1 VNDKPTLDQRLDTL
15 RFKLW
20 NLWQIAVEIWK
31 GFARQ
36 DEALFQCLIVG
47 LTAGVMILCQL
58 DVWLFKHTNIWRF
71 YPRDGWMFRVYV
83 LTAIWLPVLGF
94 GVWVRNDKKKF
105 AQKLKEVFDL
115 VGLKNAIGSY
125 PHFLS
130 LEPITGGTMK
140 LRLTNGAFPL
150 GEWQKRK
157 ERLEANMRVFIDE
170 IKQVPDKG
178 IIEMTFSYE
187 PMPTKVTIE
196 NIRGFRDYKFLIGRD
211 RMKSYTGDFSTSPHL
226 LAAGETGGGKS
237 AFMRQLITTIKLNQP
252 EAEFHLVDLKGGV
265 EFGHFESFP
274 GMKVISEVSSVAA
287 ALKTITGNLKLRSQA
302 LKDRRLT
309 KIEEFFATD
318 EFRKLSPE
326 ARTSHILGRRVFVV
340 VDECAEI
347 FLFGLG
353 HDASHT
359 REIRGCMSTIAR
371 LGRFVGVHVI
381 LGTQRPDKQAVDP
394 QVKTNMTSTICFR
407 IHDHGGSL
415 AVLGTG
421 RATDLPK
428 LPGRAILR
436 TGADELEIQ
445 TPLLE
450 FGEAMKLLEEKFKA
464 TPDHESKQTEVDNG
478 KSDKPTIQ
486 KVPEPD
492 SLK

>member
-1 VNDKPTLDQRLDTL
+1 MNSPSTFEQRLEIL
-15 RFKLW
+15 KIRLW
-20 NLWQIAVEIWK
+20 DIGQVFMELWK
-31 GFARQ
+31 GFERK
-36 DEALFQCLIVG
+36 DPALFRFVIGSLVVALGILFQMDVWGFKRVG
-47 LTAGVMILCQL
+47 LWHIYPADGWI
-58 DVWLFKHTNIWRF
+58 FRF
-71 YPRDGWMFRVYV
+71 YVA
-83 LTAIWLPVLGF
+83 LTIWTPILAY
-94 GVWVRNDKKKF
+94 GVWIRNDKKKF
-105 AQKLKEVFDL
+105 TKKLKEVYDL

-125 PHFLS
+125 PNFLS
-130 LEPITGGTMK
+130 LEPISGGTMK
-140 LRLTNGAFPL
+140 LRLTNGAFTL
-150 GEWQKRK
+150 SEWQKRK

-187 PMPTKVTIE
+187 PMPSKVTIE
-196 NIRGFRDYKFLIGRD
+196 NIFAYRDYRYFLGRD
-211 RMKSYTGDFSTSPHL
+211 RTKTYVGSFAENPHL
-226 LAAGETGGGKS
+226 LVGGETGGGKS

-265 EFGHFESFP
+265 EFGHFEKFP

-287 ALKTITGNLKLRSQA
+287 ALKTITGDLKIRSQA
-302 LKDRRLT
+302 LKDRKLT
-309 KIEEFFATD
+309 KIEEFFGTD
-318 EFRKLSPE
+318 EFRRLSPE
-326 ARTSHILGRRVFVV
+326 AKAKHILGRRIFVV

-353 HDASHT
+353 HDAKHT
-359 REIRGCMSTIAR
+359 REVRGAMSTIAR

-394 QVKTNMTSTICFR
+394 QVKTNLTSTVCFR

-436 TGADELEIQ
+436 TGADEQEIQ

-450 FGEAMKLLEEKFKA
+450 FGEAMKFLEEKFKA
-464 TPDHESKQTEVDNG
+464 RPEDEMNKGEVKD
-478 KSDKPTIQ
+478 DKAEPSA
-486 KVPEPD
+486 VNAEARPD
-492 SLK
+492 SFE